1 MDAQCYGLQLGHLR
15 NLALCTALVLA
26 CGAVHAQVPF
36 INRIEIAAGTGDH
49 AQFVSLGAGTRDLW
63 VKPLGRKARLQV
75 YVLGR
80 LGYWTSLEDHPL
92 QRYLIDASAMPVLR
106 IEQVRANGKSPALYF
121 ELGVGFHLLSHTRL
135 NSDRIFSTLF
145 QFGEFIGP
153 GILFGDRGQYQL
165 GLRVEHI
172 SNAGIQNPNDGLTYG
187 SAVFQYRFQ

>member
-1 MDAQCYGLQLGHLR
+1 MDAQCYGSQLGHVR
-15 NLALCTALVLA
+15 NLALCIALVSA
-26 CGAVHAQVPF
+26 RGAVHAQVPF
-36 INRIEIAAGTGDH
+36 IDRIEIAGGTGDH
-49 AQFVSLGAGTRDLW
+49 AEVVSLGAGTRDLW
-63 VKPLGRKARLQV
+63 VKPLGGKARLQV

-80 LGYWTSLEDHPL
+80 LGYWASLDDRPL
-92 QRYLIDASAMPVLR
+92 QRYLIDASATPVLR
-106 IEQVRANGKSPALYF
+106 VEQVRSNGKYPALYF

-172 SNAGIQNPNDGLTYG
+172 SNGGIENPNDGLTYG